1 MGYDGSLKFD
11 TEISEK
17 GFNSGVK
24 KLGSIAKS
32 GLGTLTKVAGAAT
45 AALGAGMTVAIKTGS
60 DFESQMSRVKAISGA
75 TAQEFKALRDMA
87 IQLGADTAFSA
98 TSAAEGMENLAAAG
112 FSTLE
117 IMDAMPGL
125 LDLAA
130 ASGEDLAS
138 SSDIAA
144 STLRGF
150 GLAAGDAAHVA
161 DVLAENANRTNSSVA
176 ETGEAMKYIAPLA
189 RVAGMSLEET
199 AAAIGIMANA
209 GIQGSQAGTTLRGAL
224 SRLSRPTDDMAV
236 VMEKLGVTFYDAN
249 GKMKPL
255 ATQVNELKT
264 AMEGM
269 TDEQKNQYL
278 VTLYGQEALSGM
290 LALINEGGDSLTEL
304 TNSFKNC
311 DGAASEAAA
320 VMQDN
325 FAGAMEQLK
334 GSAETLGIRIFDSI
348 SEPLKNLANSATD
361 AVNDL
366 TAAFQKSGFSGLA
379 QAGMDIIGNFL
390 QGLVSK
396 VPDLL
401 QAGADL
407 INSLLD
413 SLSTSPERAFGIAGV
428 LINKFGEG
436 FVAAIPEF
444 LPKIL
449 DFIQGI
455 GDKLAEAAPVII
467 QKGFELLGYLVDG
480 IVTAVPIL
488 IEKVPGI
495 ISTFANIINDNFPT
509 ILMKGAE
516 LLGQLV
522 MGLIQAIPTLIANI
536 PQIIQAIVDTLMA
549 FQWLSLGKNII
560 KFLADGIKGMA
571 THAKDAGKTILNAVK
586 GAIQNLPTLLRD
598 IGRTAMSGFSN
609 VISTAWVAV
618 KNAAGTVANAIIGT
632 IKSIPGKMISIGK
645 NIIKGLWNGI
655 SDMTGWIIDKIGG
668 FADNVVNKI
677 CDFFGINSPSTVMRD
692 EVGKYMAQGIGTG
705 FEKNIPVKQMTAS
718 MKKAISDMQTAAIRV
733 TSTMPMTAKVATK
746 AVTNN
751 YTNMAIDY
759 REIEKAQLAAMN
771 KANER
776 PVILNNRQVNRAR
789 KNGGLVTA

>member
-11 TEISEK
+11 TAIDEK

-24 KLGSIAKS
+24 KLGNIAKT
-32 GLGTLTKVAGAAT
+32 GLGTLTKAVGVAS
-45 AALGAGMTVAIKTGS
+45 AALGAGVAMGVKYNSEMQNYFSDFKVMLGSAEAATKYVDSLKKMAAATPFEMTDLANASKILLAFGS
-60 DFESQMSRVKAISGA
+60 DAETAQSQLQMLGDISLGNSEKMNTLA
-75 TAQEFKALRDMA
+75 TAFGR
-87 IQLGADTAFSA
+87 IQSNGRASMEELNMMIDAGFNPLNIIAQQTGES
-98 TSAAEGMENLAAAG
+98 MENLRKRVSDGGVSFEEIAQAMQIATSQG
-112 FSTLE
+112 GQFYKGMEEASKTLSGQFSTLK
-117 IMDAMPGL
+117 DNVNNL
-125 LDLAA
+125 L
-130 ASGEDLAS
+130 GEMTS
-138 SSDIAA
+138 
-144 STLRGF
+144 
-150 GLAAGDAAHVA
+150 
-161 DVLAENANRTNSSVA
+161 
-176 ETGEAMKYIAPLA
+176 
-189 RVAGMSLEET
+189 
-199 AAAIGIMANA
+199 
-209 GIQGSQAGTTLRGAL
+209 
-224 SRLSRPTDDMAV
+224 
-236 VMEKLGVTFYDAN
+236 GVTDTLTNKLVPGAIDS
-249 GKMKPL
+249 
-255 ATQVNELKT
+255 VNK
-264 AMEGM
+264 
-269 TDEQKNQYL
+269 
-278 VTLYGQEALSGM
+278 
-290 LALINEGGDSLTEL
+290 LTEA
-304 TNSFKNC
+304 F
-311 DGAASEAAA
+311 
-320 VMQDN
+320 
-325 FAGAMEQLK
+325 
-334 GSAETLGIRIFDSI
+334 ETD
-348 SEPLKNLANSATD
+348 
-361 AVNDL
+361 
-366 TAAFQKSGFSGLA
+366 GFSGLVKTGA
-379 QAGMDIIGNFL
+379 SIVSNLA
-390 QGLVSK
+390 QGLASN

-428 LINKFGEG
+428 LINNFGEG

-480 IVTAVPIL
+480 IVAAVPIL

-516 LLGQLV
+516 LLGQLAI
-522 MGLIQAIPTLIANI
+522 GLIQAIPTLIANI
-536 PQIIQAIVDTLMA
+536 PQIIQAIVDALMA

-571 THAKDAGKTILNAVK
+571 THAKDAGKTILNAVR

-692 EVGKYMAQGIGTG
+692 EVGKYMAQGVGVG
-705 FEKNIPVKQMTAS
+705 FEKNIPVKEMTAS

-776 PVILNNRQVNRAR
+776 PVILNNRQVTRAR

>member
-11 TEISEK
+11 TAIDEK

-24 KLGSIAKS
+24 KLGNIAKT
-32 GLGTLTKVAGAAT
+32 GLGTLTKAVGVAS
-45 AALGAGMTVAIKTGS
+45 AALGAGVAMGVKYNAEMQNYFSDFKVMLGSAEAATNYVNSLKKMAASTPFEMTDLANASKILLAFGS
-60 DFESQMSRVKAISGA
+60 DAETAQSQLQMLGDISLGNSEKMNTLA
-75 TAQEFKALRDMA
+75 TAFGR
-87 IQLGADTAFSA
+87 IQSNGRASMEELNMMIDAGFNPLNIISQQTGES
-98 TSAAEGMENLAAAG
+98 MENLRKRVSDGGVSFKEIAQAMQIATSQG
-112 FSTLE
+112 GQFYKGMEEASKTLSGQFSTLK
-117 IMDAMPGL
+117 DNVNNL
-125 LDLAA
+125 L
-130 ASGEDLAS
+130 GEMTS
-138 SSDIAA
+138 
-144 STLRGF
+144 
-150 GLAAGDAAHVA
+150 
-161 DVLAENANRTNSSVA
+161 
-176 ETGEAMKYIAPLA
+176 
-189 RVAGMSLEET
+189 
-199 AAAIGIMANA
+199 
-209 GIQGSQAGTTLRGAL
+209 
-224 SRLSRPTDDMAV
+224 
-236 VMEKLGVTFYDAN
+236 GVTD
-249 GKMKPL
+249 
-255 ATQVNELKT
+255 T
-264 AMEGM
+264 
-269 TDEQKNQYL
+269 
-278 VTLYGQEALSGM
+278 
-290 LALINEGGDSLTEL
+290 L
-304 TNSFKNC
+304 TNKLVP
-311 DGAASEAAA
+311 GA
-320 VMQDN
+320 
-325 FAGAMEQLK
+325 
-334 GSAETLGIRIFDSI
+334 I
-348 SEPLKNLANSATD
+348 D
-361 AVNDL
+361 AVNQL
-366 TAAFQKSGFSGLA
+366 TVAFETDGFSGLVKTGA
-379 QAGMDIIGNFL
+379 SIVSNLA
-390 QGLVSK
+390 QGLASN

-428 LINKFGEG
+428 LINNFGEG

-480 IVTAVPIL
+480 IVAAVPIL

-516 LLGQLV
+516 LLGQLAI
-522 MGLIQAIPTLIANI
+522 GLIQAIPTLIANI
-536 PQIIQAIVDTLMA
+536 PQIIQAIVDALMA

-692 EVGKYMAQGIGTG
+692 EVGKYMAQGVGVG
-705 FEKNIPVKQMTAS
+705 FEKNIPVKEMTAS

-759 REIEKAQLAAMN
+759 GKIEKAQLAAMN

-789 KNGGLVTA
+789 KKGGLVTA